1 MSSEFP
7 NALANAL
14 QTAETYHQIFSSANF
29 QEMQKSALAMAK
41 QLDTICASIKENGP
55 QFIESAKAVQESL
68 SESLK
73 LIRVTSDSISAAL
86 QESELIDVLRKYQQ
100 DKLKD
105 DAFSSAELLEMMVAA
120 AIEAINIPD
129 YPQDSDESNYVDINR
144 DVAEKYHIFKPST
157 AQTEEKTVKINIV
170 KYLKVLGAILSSVA
184 TIRDFM
190 PSTESELLKIQ
201 IEQNQTMI
209 EQKQTIIDQNQ
220 TMIEQNQTIID
231 QNQTHIKLDNQR
243 NELMESRNKIINEIF
258 QASYFTPSY
267 RAAVSLLIQNSLEVQ
282 DAEFQDC
289 PALPDT
295 EQMSGHLPE

>member
-14 QTAETYHQIFSSANF
+14 QTAETYHQIFASANF

-73 LIRVTSDSISAAL
+73 LIRVTSDSISTGL
-86 QESELIDVLRKYQQ
+86 QESGLIDVFRKYQQ

-105 DAFSSAELLEMMVAA
+105 DAFSGAELLEMMVAA
-120 AIEAINIPD
+120 AIEAISIPD
-129 YPQDSDESNYVDINR
+129 FPQDSNESNYVDIDRN
-144 DVAEKYHIFKPST
+144 VAEKYHIFKPST

-170 KYLKVLGAILSSVA
+170 KYFNILYTILSLVA

-190 PSTESELLKIQ
+190 PSTESKLLKIQ
-201 IEQNQTMI
+201 IEQNQTII
-209 EQKQTIIDQNQ
+209 EQDQ
-220 TMIEQNQTIID
+220 TMIEQNQTIIEQNQMIIE
-231 QNQTHIKLDNQR
+231 QNQTKIELDQHR
-243 NELMESRNKIINEIF
+243 NELLENRNKIIDEIF
-258 QASYFTPSY
+258 QASHFTPSH
-267 RAAVSLLIQNSLEVQ
+267 REAMALLIQHSLEVQ

-289 PALPDT
+289 PALPGT
-295 EQMSGHLPE
+295 KQMSGHLPE

>member
-14 QTAETYHQIFSSANF
+14 QTAETYHQIFASANF

-73 LIRVTSDSISAAL
+73 LIRVTSDSISTGL
-86 QESELIDVLRKYQQ
+86 QESGLIDVFRKYQQ

-105 DAFSSAELLEMMVAA
+105 DAFSGAELLEMMVAA

-129 YPQDSDESNYVDINR
+129 SPQDSNESNYVDIDRN
-144 DVAEKYHIFKPST
+144 VAEKYHIFKPST

-170 KYLKVLGAILSSVA
+170 KYFNILYTILSLVA

-190 PSTESELLKIQ
+190 PSTESKLLKIQ
-201 IEQNQTMI
+201 IEQNQTII
-209 EQKQTIIDQNQ
+209 EQDQ
-220 TMIEQNQTIID
+220 TMIEQNQTIIEQNQMIIE
-231 QNQTHIKLDNQR
+231 QNQTKIELDQHR
-243 NELMESRNKIINEIF
+243 NELLENRNKIIDEIF
-258 QASYFTPSY
+258 QASHFTPSH
-267 RAAVSLLIQNSLEVQ
+267 REAMALLIQHSLEVQ

>member
-14 QTAETYHQIFSSANF
+14 QTAETYHQIFASSNF

-73 LIRVTSDSISAAL
+73 LIRVTSDSISTAL
-86 QESELIDVLRKYQQ
+86 QESELIDVLRKYQR

-105 DAFSSAELLEMMVAA
+105 DAFSGAELLEMMIAA
-120 AIEAINIPD
+120 AIEAINFPD
-129 YPQDSDESNYVDINR
+129 SSQDCDESNYVDIDC
-144 DVAEKYHIFKPST
+144 DVAEKYRMVQPATVLSSK
-157 AQTEEKTVKINIV
+157 KTIKINVGRLLTI
-170 KYLKVLGAILSSVA
+170 LELILDISPLVL
-184 TIRDFM
+184 
-190 PSTESELLKIQ
+190 PSAESKLLKIQ
-201 IEQNQTMI
+201 
-209 EQKQTIIDQNQ
+209 IDQNQ

-231 QNQTHIKLDNQR
+231 QNQTIIDQNQTQIELNQQR
-243 NELMESRNKIINEIF
+243 NELLEDRNKIIDEIL
-258 QASYFTPSY
+258 QASHLTPSH
-267 RAAVSLLIQNSLEVQ
+267 RAAVALLIQNSLEVQ

-289 PALPDT
+289 PAFPDT
-295 EQMSGHLPE
+295 EQMSEHLPE

>member
-29 QEMQKSALAMAK
+29 QEMQKSALATAK
-41 QLDTICASIKENGP
+41 QLDAICASIKENGP

-73 LIRVTSDSISAAL
+73 LIRVTSDSISTTL
-86 QESELIDVLRKYQQ
+86 QESGLIDAFRKYQQ

-105 DAFSSAELLEMMVAA
+105 DAFSGAELLEMMVAA

-129 YPQDSDESNYVDINR
+129 YPQDSDESNYVDIDR
-144 DVAEKYHIFKPST
+144 DVAEKYHMVQPATVLSS
-157 AQTEEKTVKINIV
+157 EKTTKINVGILLTIFGLILDISSIV
-170 KYLKVLGAILSSVA
+170 L
-184 TIRDFM
+184 

-209 EQKQTIIDQNQ
+209 EQNQTIIDQNQ
-220 TMIEQNQTIID
+220 TMIE

-295 EQMSGHLPE
+295 GQMSGHLPE